1 MKLGKVECI
10 NIHQLI
16 LSHYMFYAF
25 TTLKY
30 KSSFDLIAF
39 LTRLLDNI
47 KCIFSLSM
55 SPDSTIVNRDANGQ
69 KQWHLWSS
77 YFHNLDMSMLLINR
91 KTSNRVRVLNV
102 RYIDSVIDVWTR
114 SIIQLPIKLHISFSL
129 VLLLGD

>member
-1 MKLGKVECI
+1 MKLGKVDCI

-69 KQWHLWSS
+69 KQ
-77 YFHNLDMSMLLINR
+77 
-91 KTSNRVRVLNV
+91 
-102 RYIDSVIDVWTR
+102 
-114 SIIQLPIKLHISFSL
+114 
-129 VLLLGD
+129 